1 MPNRG
6 CNSQTSTSPLTRVY
20 RLHRQ
25 YTNTSDNPISTS
37 VHPGQISGAE
47 GATEAHSEVGDP
59 ATGAA
64 WEEPTPRETTGTVL
78 RLHVDTV
85 AHGPTEQEKNA
96 RPWTKSA
103 TIVGD
108 LDIFQKYVDKDQ
120 TIKPV
125 KRL

>member
-1 MPNRG
+1 MHQNMPNRG
-6 CNSQTSTSPLTRVY
+6 CNLQTSTSPLTRVH

-25 YTNTSDNPISTS
+25 YTNN
-37 VHPGQISGAE
+37 QITDFLQACPRTNFRAE
-47 GATEAHSEVGDP
+47 GATEAHSEAGDP

-64 WEEPTPRETTGTVL
+64 WEELAPGETTGTVP

-96 RPWTKSA
+96 RPRAKNA
-103 TIVGD
+103 AIVGV
-108 LDIFQKYVDKDQ
+108 LDIFQKYVDK
-120 TIKPV
+120 IV